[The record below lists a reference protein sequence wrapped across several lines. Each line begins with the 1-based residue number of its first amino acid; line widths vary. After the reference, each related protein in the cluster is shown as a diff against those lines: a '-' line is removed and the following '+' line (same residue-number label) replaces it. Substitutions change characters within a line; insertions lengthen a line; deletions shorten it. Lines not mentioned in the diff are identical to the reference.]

1 MTKEEKINV
10 YTHGIGALMSFIGAC
25 ILLYFAL
32 STKDIWKIIG
42 AFVYSGSLVILFTI
56 SSIYHYKEGKQKFLF
71 QKLDHI
77 AIFYL
82 IAGTY
87 TPFILVNF
95 REGMGPIILSIVWVL
110 AVIGTILKI
119 FFTGKF
125 DFLSTMVYLIAGWT
139 VLLDI
144 RNLIS
149 TLHPTGLFWLAAGGL
164 LYTGGVFFYLKESI
178 PRNHEIWHGFVLGG
192 AGCHYISVLFYVI

>member
-1 MTKEEKINV
+1 MTKEERVNV
-10 YTHGIGALMSFIGAC
+10 YTHSVGAILSLVGAS
-25 ILLYFAL
+25 ILLFFAIA
-32 STKDIWKIIG
+32 TNDFWKIVSSAIYG
-42 AFVYSGSLVILFTI
+42 VSLITLFSI
-56 SSIYHYKEGKQKFLF
+56 SSLYHFKEGKAKDFF

-87 TPFILVNF
+87 TPFILVHF
-95 REGMGPIILSIVWVL
+95 REGMGPIILSIVWIL
-110 AVIGTILKI
+110 AIIGTVAKI
-119 FFTGKF
+119 FFTGKY
-125 DFLSTMVYLIAGWT
+125 DFLSTMIYLAAGWT

-144 RNLIS
+144 KTLYTSFHPDGLI
-149 TLHPTGLFWLAAGGL
+149 WLAAGGL

-192 AGCHYISVLFYVI
+192 AGCHFITVFFYVV